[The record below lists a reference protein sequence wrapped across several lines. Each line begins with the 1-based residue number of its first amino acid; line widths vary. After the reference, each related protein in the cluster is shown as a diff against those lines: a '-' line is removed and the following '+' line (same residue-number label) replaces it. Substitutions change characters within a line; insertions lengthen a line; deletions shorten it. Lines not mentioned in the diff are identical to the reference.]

1 MLDSVVSSEVVLVLP
16 EASVVVD
23 GVETTVV
30 LDEDVTGPVVVD
42 PVVIGEVV
50 VLLEATVD
58 VEVADVL
65 VVLVEELPATV
76 VAESVL
82 ASEEDVLLEPADV
95 VVELVVV
102 GVVLVDDVA

>member
-1 MLDSVVSSEVVLVLP
+1 MLP

-30 LDEDVTGPVVVD
+30 LVEDVTGAVVVD